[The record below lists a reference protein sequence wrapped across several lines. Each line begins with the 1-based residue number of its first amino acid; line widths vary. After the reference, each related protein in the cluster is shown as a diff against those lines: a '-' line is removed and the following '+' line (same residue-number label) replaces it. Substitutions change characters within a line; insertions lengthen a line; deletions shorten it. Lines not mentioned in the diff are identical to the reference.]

1 MRRVATVLAL
11 LLGLGAA
18 DAAGRCQAYE
28 PKQVT
33 LVGTLVARMLPGPP
47 NYVSVARGDLPESV
61 FFLRLEEPICVSAD
75 PLSLRNSKGHAG
87 ITELQLVS
95 TQREARRLLGK
106 RVRVTGSLT
115 GARSGQHR
123 TPVLLTVRGL
133 RPA

>member
-1 MRRVATVLAL
+1 VRRLAAVLAL
-11 LLGLGAA
+11 LFGLGAA
-18 DAAGRCQAYE
+18 DAAGRCYTYE

-33 LVGTLVARMLPGPP
+33 LVGTLVARTLPGPP

-61 FFLRLEEPICVSAD
+61 LFLRLEEPICVSAD

-95 TQREARRLLGK
+95 IQREARKLLGK
-106 RVRVTGSLT
+106 RVRITGSLSEAQ
-115 GARSGQHR
+115 GGQHR
-123 TPVLLTVRGL
+123 TPVLLAVRGL